1 MNRTKLCKIAATA
14 LMLGTAVM
22 PSAYAAP
29 TETQQGWHAVGGIGN
44 DPGVQLNRTREYMER
59 QRVARQIAED
69 RAKQRAEVE
78 GETPAE
84 QQAPENAVKFVLN
97 DIKIDKSAVLT
108 AEEISAIT
116 SKYIGQEVTLQNLY
130 DIVNEINDLYQQKG
144 YLTCR
149 AYLPPQTIKGG
160 VVEIKIIEGKTG
172 NVAIAGNETTR
183 EDYIAGRISL
193 SRGEIN
199 NINDLN
205 DDLLRFNATNDVQ
218 LRITMHA
225 GAEPGTTD
233 YVISAYEPQKNY
245 VNVYVDNAGSESS
258 GEWREGLFWTDRS
271 LTGRRDMLTMSGMRS
286 DGTKSFSAIYTVP
299 VGHSGT
305 KLGLSYSTNS
315 VEITDGD
322 LEDLDIKGHSNA
334 YGVSLIQPLIVTENL
349 RTEATLDYSYQNS
362 QTDFSGIHWV
372 DDTVRSYTAGFSMTN
387 YGASSLIYQKH
398 NYRFSDSEDLAGE
411 ANNFS
416 KYFFNGFWQ
425 KVYNAGQQLSARLD
439 AQWSPD
445 DYLASAEQ
453 FYIGGMYSVRGYE
466 ESYLGGDKGYSASLE
481 YSVPLDKAKTT
492 SAYCFFDYGAVY
504 GDSAFDDHVLAG
516 TGIGIKSTIDRKI
529 YANLTLGVPLM
540 RDINGEEVSKTR
552 IHFMV
557 NGQF

>member
-1 MNRTKLCKIAATA
+1 M
-14 LMLGTAVM
+14 
-22 PSAYAAP
+22 
-29 TETQQGWHAVGGIGN
+29 
-44 DPGVQLNRTREYMER
+44 REYMER
-59 QRVARQIAED
+59 QRVAQQIAED
-69 RAKQRAEVE
+69 RAKEDSKVE
-78 GETPAE
+78 GQDTEKE
-84 QQAPENAVKFVLN
+84 EAPESAVKFVLN
-97 DIKIDKSAVLT
+97 DIKIDGSEVLT
-108 AEEISAIT
+108 KEEISGIT
-116 SKYIGQEVTLQNLY
+116 SPYIGQEVTLQNLY
-130 DIVNEINDLYQQKG
+130 DIVNALNDLYQQKG

-149 AYLPPQTIKGG
+149 AYLPPQTIKNG

-172 NVAIAGNETTR
+172 NVHIAGNETTR
-183 EDYIAGRISL
+183 EDYIAGRIGL
-193 SRGEIN
+193 ERGSIS

-205 DDLLRFNATNDVQ
+205 DDLLLFNATNDVQ

-225 GAEPGTTD
+225 GEEPGTTD
-233 YVISAYEPQKNY
+233 YVIAAYEPQKNY
-245 VNVYVDNAGSESS
+245 INVYVDNAGSESS

-286 DGTKSFSAIYTVP
+286 DGTKSFSAMYSVP
-299 VGHSGT
+299 VGRSGT

-315 VEITDGD
+315 VHITDGE

-334 YGVSLIQPLIVTENL
+334 YGVSLIQPLVVTENL
-349 RTEATLDYSYQNS
+349 RTEATLDYGYQNS
-362 QTDFSGIHWV
+362 QTDFLGIHWV
-372 DDTVRSYTAGFSMTN
+372 DDTVKSYTAGFSMTN

-398 NYRFSDSEDLAGE
+398 NFRIGDSENI
-411 ANNFS
+411 ANEEDNFT

-425 KVYNAGQQLSARLD
+425 KAYQGGQMLSARLD
-439 AQWSPD
+439 AQWSGD
-445 DYLASAEQ
+445 DYLTSAEQ

-466 ESYLGGDKGYSASLE
+466 ESYLGGDSGCSASIE
-481 YSVPLDKAKTT
+481 YSVPLDKARTT

-529 YANLTLGVPLM
+529 YTNLTLGVPLM